1 MRKLLT
7 IGLVAATTAILAT
20 TAHAA
25 VRMYQ
30 ANITHDQEVGV
41 PDEGTSGFGTFVLN
55 DDNPASPFLTYDVT
69 LLGLDL
75 DGLQTPA
82 DANDNVT
89 RTHFHAAAFGVNGGI
104 VFGQIDPSAGAT
116 KRLGRPRCRPGR
128 RHDQGHLGQRGR
140 QRDDA
145 PGPNASRSL
154 QPRRQQSHVDLL
166 QRPHHRSWRRRSSRA
181 AHVRARAG
189 HDCTVRA
196 RRDIRRRPT
205 KKIVDAVRVHGWHAR
220 SSSRRAWWLTGND
233 NHALRWNLTDV
244 PPAGTW

>member
-7 IGLVAATTAILAT
+7 IGLVAVATAILAP

-104 VFGQIDPSAGAT
+104 VFGQIDPSA
-116 KRLGRPRCRPGR
+116 
-128 RHDQGHLGQRGR
+128 
-140 QRDDA
+140 
-145 PGPNASRSL
+145 
-154 QPRRQQSHVDLL
+154 
-166 QRPHHRSWRRRSSRA
+166 
-181 AHVRARAG
+181 
-189 HDCTVRA
+189 
-196 RRDIRRRPT
+196 
-205 KKIVDAVRVHGWHAR
+205 
-220 SSSRRAWWLTGND
+220 
-233 NHALRWNLTDV
+233 ALRNDLDDLV
-244 PPAGTW
+244 VDPVAGTIKGIWDNAEGNGTTLLAQMQAGAFNLDVNNRTSIYFNVHTTDHGGGEVRGQLTFVPEPATIALFALGALMIAVLRRK